1 MKFHVIMFNGPPG
14 VGKDTLALYAQ
25 SLESRSRHVKYITNI
40 KNAVA
45 CLFNYPIEL
54 METHKDDGR
63 HVKFGRTIRQN
74 IIEVS
79 QAIRQ
84 AYGQDIYGQMLADRL
99 LTMPMQTPYAVVS
112 DLGTHAELVPVV
124 SALGASRVSVIRL
137 HQAGRTFDG
146 DCREYIKNEQ
156 TEAKCYDIENPHGD
170 REYAKVLVRGLV
182 SKVTGI
188 KFDEHI

>member
-1 MKFHVIMFNGPPG
+1 MKFHVIMFNGPPS

-25 SLESRSRHVKYITNI
+25 SLESRSRHVKYISSV
-40 KNAVA
+40 KHAVA

-54 METHKDDGR
+54 MEKGKDDER
-63 HVKFGRTIRQN
+63 YIKFNRTIRQN

-99 LTMPMQTPYAVVS
+99 LSMPMQTPYVVVS
-112 DLGTHAELVPVV
+112 DLGTHTELAPVV
-124 SALGASRVSVIRL
+124 AALGAARVSVVRL

-146 DCREYIKNEQ
+146 DCREYIKDEQ

-170 REYAKVLVRGLV
+170 REHAKVLVRGLV

-188 KFDEHI
+188 KFDDNI